1 MNGKNLKEIRKKLGI
16 TQTEL
21 ANLIGRT
28 SMRTVQNWEGGKS
41 SIPDFVEEILNKEL
55 NKKNTPF
62 FAKAQNLNNTEFE
75 SLSVDDKLNFL
86 YKQNIS
92 LEIGNKNLLNENE
105 ELKEMVDNLTLMME
119 ISLAPILRHFKLKT
133 DDVKDVKKDNSSIN

>member
-62 FAKAQNLNNTEFE
+62 FAKAQNPNNTEFE

-119 ISLAPILRHFKLKT
+119 ISLAPILRHFKLKA